1 MLILFY
7 LVEYDEEI
15 ISIANNIKN
24 INLDDIYFGYF
35 EKNCHSKLCFFMI
48 LEKFKPN
55 LGKSKRRA
63 KTKRC
68 LYFSMYYSSSKN

>member
-24 INLDDIYFGYF
+24 INLDDKYISGIL
-35 EKNCHSKLCFFMI
+35 KRIVILNCVSL
-48 LEKFKPN
+48 
-55 LGKSKRRA
+55 
-63 KTKRC
+63 
-68 LYFSMYYSSSKN
+68 

>member
-35 EKNCHSKLCFFMI
+35 EKNCNFKLCFVMI
-48 LEKFKPN
+48 LQKFKPN
-55 LGKSKRRA
+55 LGKKQ
-63 KTKRC
+63 KTC
-68 LYFSMYYSSSKN
+68 